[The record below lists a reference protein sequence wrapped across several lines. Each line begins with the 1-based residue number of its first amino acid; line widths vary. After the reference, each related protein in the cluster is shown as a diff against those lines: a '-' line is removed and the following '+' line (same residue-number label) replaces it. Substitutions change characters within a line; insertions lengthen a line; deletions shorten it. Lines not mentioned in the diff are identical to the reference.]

1 MPRFLSSIR
10 CLSWIFGT
18 IVLAGIGPGKLRATD
33 LPPQSEW
40 LKPPALR
47 PGDTIAFVA
56 PAGPT
61 ETAHL
66 KEYAGRLENA
76 GYHVEIPKG
85 IPNGKPGYLAPA
97 PDQARADEVERRDP
111 RSPKYGPSSHVVADT
126 VSASH
131 PGSGSDYPAL
141 RRDPKIVTGFSDLTA
156 LHLAISREARVV
168 TFHSP
173 MPDASLW
180 QNDKEHAFA
189 TSSFERTVFA
199 CQYKPGTMGYAIDL
213 PSDQPRPKTL
223 VGGKARARL
232 AGGNLTLISSTLGT
246 PYAIEPTGK
255 ILFIEDVHEAPYR
268 IDRYLSQLRLAG
280 VLDKIVGVV
289 AGAFSSNDAK
299 DAKELDRVLG
309 DYFSSMKIP
318 VLTGFPAG
326 HIARNATLPIG
337 ALVELDADAGSLRV
351 LENPVR
357 LDRDPTAK

>member
-1 MPRFLSSIR
+1 MPRFLISIR
-10 CLSWIFGT
+10 FLSWVFGT

-40 LKPPALR
+40 SKPPALR

-85 IPNGKPGYLAPA
+85 IERRAGYLAGS
-97 PDQARADEVERRDP
+97 DQARADELNAAIHDP
-111 RSPKYGPSSHVVADT
+111 KVRAIFPCRGGYGLTRILDRI
-126 VSASH
+126 
-131 PGSGSDYPAL
+131 DYPAL
-141 RRDPKIVTGFSDLTA
+141 RRDPKIITGFSDLTA
-156 LHLAISREARVV
+156 LHLAISRKARVV

-189 TSSFERTVFA
+189 ASSFERAVFGS
-199 CQYKPGTMGYAIDL
+199 QYRPGTVGYAVDI

-223 VGGKARARL
+223 VGGKARGRL

-255 ILFIEDVHEAPYR
+255 ILFMEDVHEAPYR

-289 AGAFSSNDAK
+289 AGGFSSNDAK